1 MIKEDLMD
9 YPVGAFKFAV
19 EIDGILAGGFNK
31 VSGMGS
37 EMETREIKEG
47 GENNIKIKLFEGIK
61 YNNITL
67 SKGVGLGS
75 ALWDWYYDVIDGKH
89 LLGLPKKSGS
99 IILYD
104 NAGTEVSRWDF
115 TNAYPIK
122 WKGPDLNA
130 QEDSSIAIEEYELV
144 VEKIVLS
151 KSKSVIGMVLD
162 AIGL

>member
-1 MIKEDLMD
+1 MT
-9 YPVGAFKFAV
+9 YPVGTFKFAV

-37 EMETREIKEG
+37 EMETRDLKEG

-67 SKGVGLGS
+67 SKGVGFS
-75 ALWDWYYDVIDGKH
+75 TALWDWYYEVIDGKH

-99 IILYD
+99 IILYN
-104 NAGTEVSRWDF
+104 NAGDEVARWDF
-115 TNAYPIK
+115 VNAYPIK

-130 QEDSSIAIEEYELV
+130 QDSSAVAIEEYELV
-144 VEKIVLS
+144 VEKLVVS
-151 KSKSVIGMVLD
+151 QGF
-162 AIGL
+162 